1 MSKLNKTSSG
11 LIFKDDFTEKT
22 LMWTLSPSDANNVFF
37 GDNGL
42 QMKHNKRYVTYT
54 IVEPSIDEYSC
65 IVELDHI
72 PANYNDIAGVL
83 VMSTVKDYAECQT
96 FLATGPS
103 ELVNSEQVNLDI
115 ENMIKDAIA
124 DNVVTYNIIDSNS
137 TINSNNNT
145 QAPTSYT
152 HIHGTSVNTDTPFVD
167 KIYRYIKFTK
177 NKYKYM
183 FWASEDGNEWIEIG
197 NVKFDNSGVIGFFIY
212 GTKDKEILDNS
223 HCFFKSFVLYNSKY
237 ITFEGIDRKYEV
249 EIFDENGNII
259 MRTDDTKY
267 MYSISRSNKQIL
279 FNSTSTSLP
288 IKNGILRIFPKN
300 NYEQTISQFNLGDE
314 VYGGDGF
321 TLERDIR
328 LFIDKTEL
336 KATELYDLGTFYRGS
351 YFVKIDVHNNE
362 DYILHDVTLKVLK
375 YSEYY
380 GGEEEIALALH
391 LEGKSESELVYSK
404 QVVIPEIKPSESKSV
419 FMKLMDKPSQA
430 LFDTG
435 NDYRFKI
442 LIE

>member
-1 MSKLNKTSSG
+1 MAKLNKTNSG
-11 LIFKDDFTEKT
+11 LLFKDDFTEKT

-54 IVEPSIDEYSC
+54 IVEPSVDEYSC

-72 PANYNDIAGVL
+72 PANYDDIAGVL

-124 DNVVTYNIIDSNS
+124 DNVVTYSIDADNA
-137 TINSNNNT
+137 IDGNT
-145 QAPTSYT
+145 QAPTSSA
-152 HIHGTSVNTDTPFVD
+152 HIHGASVDTDAPFVD

-183 FWASEDGNEWIEIG
+183 FWASEDGNEWIEVG
-197 NVKFDNSGVIGFFIY
+197 NVKFNNSGVIGFFIY
-212 GTKDKEILDNS
+212 GTEDKEILDNS

-267 MYSISRSNKQIL
+267 MYNINRSNKQIL

-288 IKNGILRIFPKN
+288 IKNGVLRIFPKN
-300 NYEQTISQFNLGDE
+300 NYEQTISQFNLGEE

-336 KATELYDLGTFYRGS
+336 KPTELYDLGTFYRGS

-380 GGEEEIALALH
+380 GGEEEIALALRS
-391 LEGKSESELVYSK
+391 EGKSESELVYSK
-404 QVVIPEIKPSESKSV
+404 RVIIPEIKPSESKSV
-419 FMKLMDKPSQA
+419 FMKLMDKPSQG

-435 NDYRFKI
+435 NAYRFKI

>member
-1 MSKLNKTSSG
+1 MAKLNKTNSG
-11 LIFKDDFTEKT
+11 LLFKDNFTEKT

-54 IVEPSIDEYSC
+54 IVEPSVDEYSC

-103 ELVNSEQVNLDI
+103 ELINSEQVNLDI

-124 DNVVTYNIIDSNS
+124 DNVVTYNIIDSDS

-145 QAPTSYT
+145 QAPNSYT
-152 HIHGTSVNTDTPFVD
+152 HIHGTSVNTDAPFVD

-267 MYSISRSNKQIL
+267 MYNISRSNKQIL

-404 QVVIPEIKPSESKSV
+404 RVVIPEIKPSESKSV

>member
-1 MSKLNKTSSG
+1 MAKLNKTNSG
-11 LIFKDDFTEKT
+11 LLFKDDFTEKT

-54 IVEPSIDEYSC
+54 IVEPSVDEYSC
-65 IVELDHI
+65 IVKIDHI
-72 PANYNDIAGVL
+72 PANYDDIAGVL

-115 ENMIKDAIA
+115 KNMIKDAIA
-124 DNVVTYNIIDSNS
+124 DNVVTYSIDADNAIDS
-137 TINSNNNT
+137 NT
-145 QAPTSYT
+145 QAPTSST
-152 HIHGTSVNTDTPFVD
+152 HIHGASVSTDAPFVD

-183 FWASEDGNEWIEIG
+183 FWASEDGNEWIEVG

-212 GTKDKEILDNS
+212 GTEDKEILDNS

-267 MYSISRSNKQIL
+267 MYNINRSNKQIL

-300 NYEQTISQFNLGDE
+300 NYEQTISQFNLGEE

-336 KATELYDLGTFYRGS
+336 KPTELYDLGTFYRGS

-404 QVVIPEIKPSESKSV
+404 RVIIPEIKPSESKSV
-419 FMKLMDKPSQA
+419 FMKLMDKPSQG

-435 NDYRFKI
+435 NAYRFKI

>member
-1 MSKLNKTSSG
+1 MAKLNKTNSG
-11 LIFKDDFTEKT
+11 LLFKDDFTEKT
-22 LMWTLSPSDANNVFF
+22 LMWTLSPSDANNIFF
-37 GDNGL
+37 GDSGL

-54 IVEPSIDEYSC
+54 IVEPSVDEYSC
-65 IVELDHI
+65 IVKIDHI
-72 PANYNDIAGVL
+72 PANYDDIAGVL

-115 ENMIKDAIA
+115 ENMIKDAIT
-124 DNVVTYNIIDSNS
+124 DNVVTYSIDADNA
-137 TINSNNNT
+137 IDGNT
-145 QAPTSYT
+145 QAPTSSST
-152 HIHGTSVNTDTPFVD
+152 HIHGASVDTDAPFVD

-183 FWASEDGNEWIEIG
+183 FWASEDGNEWIEVG

-212 GTKDKEILDNS
+212 GTEDKEILDNS

-267 MYSISRSNKQIL
+267 MYNINRSNKQIL

-300 NYEQTISQFNLGDE
+300 NYEQTISQFNLGEE

-336 KATELYDLGTFYRGS
+336 KPTELYDLGTFYRGS
-351 YFVKIDVHNNE
+351 YFVKIDVYNNE

-404 QVVIPEIKPSESKSV
+404 RVIIPEIKPSESKSV
-419 FMKLMDKPSQA
+419 FMKLMDKPSQG

-435 NDYRFKI
+435 NAYRFKI

>member
-1 MSKLNKTSSG
+1 MAKLNKTNSG
-11 LIFKDDFTEKT
+11 LLFKDNFTEKT

-54 IVEPSIDEYSC
+54 IVEPSVDEYSC

-72 PANYNDIAGVL
+72 PANYDDIAGVL

-103 ELVNSEQVNLDI
+103 ELINSEQVNIDI

-145 QAPTSYT
+145 QAPNSYT
-152 HIHGTSVNTDTPFVD
+152 HIHGTSVNTDAPFVD

-267 MYSISRSNKQIL
+267 MYNISRSNKQIL

-404 QVVIPEIKPSESKSV
+404 RVVIPEIKPSESKSV

>member
-1 MSKLNKTSSG
+1 MAKLNKTNSG
-11 LIFKDDFTEKT
+11 LLFKDDFTEKT

-37 GDNGL
+37 VFCGL

-54 IVEPSIDEYSC
+54 IVEPRVDEYSC
-65 IVELDHI
+65 IVKIDHI
-72 PANYNDIAGVL
+72 PANYDDIAGVL

-115 ENMIKDAIA
+115 ENMIKDVIA
-124 DNVVTYNIIDSNS
+124 DNVVTYSINADNAIDD
-137 TINSNNNT
+137 NT
-145 QAPTSYT
+145 QAPTSSA
-152 HIHGTSVNTDTPFVD
+152 HIHGASVDTDAPFVD

-183 FWASEDGNEWIEIG
+183 FWASEDGNEWIEVG

-212 GTKDKEILDNS
+212 GTEDKEILDNS
-223 HCFFKSFVLYNSKY
+223 HCFFKSFALYNSKY

-267 MYSISRSNKQIL
+267 MYNINRSNKQIL

-300 NYEQTISQFNLGDE
+300 NYEQTISQFNLGEE

-404 QVVIPEIKPSESKSV
+404 RVIIPEIKPSESKSV
-419 FMKLMDKPSQA
+419 FMKLMDKPSQG

-435 NDYRFKI
+435 NAYRFKI

>member
-1 MSKLNKTSSG
+1 MAKLNKTNSG
-11 LIFKDDFTEKT
+11 LLFKDDFTEKT

-72 PANYNDIAGVL
+72 AANYNDIAGVL

-124 DNVVTYNIIDSNS
+124 DNVVTYSINADNTIDG
-137 TINSNNNT
+137 NT
-145 QAPTSYT
+145 QAPTSSA
-152 HIHGTSVNTDTPFVD
+152 HIHGASVDTDAPFVD

-183 FWASEDGNEWIEIG
+183 FWASEDGNEWIEVG
-197 NVKFDNSGVIGFFIY
+197 NVKFNNSGVIGFFIY
-212 GTKDKEILDNS
+212 GTEDKEILDNS

-237 ITFEGIDRKYEV
+237 ITFEGIDRKYEI

-267 MYSISRSNKQIL
+267 MYNINRSNKQIL

-300 NYEQTISQFNLGDE
+300 NYEQTISQFNLGEE

-336 KATELYDLGTFYRGS
+336 KPTELYDLGTFYRGS

-404 QVVIPEIKPSESKSV
+404 RVIIPEIKPSESKSV
-419 FMKLMDKPSQA
+419 FMKLMDKPSQG

-435 NDYRFKI
+435 NAYRFKI

>member
-1 MSKLNKTSSG
+1 MAKLNKTNSG
-11 LIFKDDFTEKT
+11 LLFKDDFTEKT

-37 GDNGL
+37 GGSGL

-103 ELVNSEQVNLDI
+103 ELINSEQVNIDI

-124 DNVVTYNIIDSNS
+124 DNVVTYNIIDSN
-137 TINSNNNT
+137 T
-145 QAPTSYT
+145 QAPTSSA
-152 HIHGTSVNTDTPFVD
+152 HIHGASVDTDAPFID

-183 FWASEDGNEWIEIG
+183 FWASEDGNEWIEVG

-212 GTKDKEILDNS
+212 GTEDKEILDNS

-267 MYSISRSNKQIL
+267 MYNINRSNKQIL

-288 IKNGILRIFPKN
+288 IKNGILRVFPKN
-300 NYEQTISQFNLGDE
+300 NYKQTISQFNLGEE
-314 VYGGDGF
+314 VYGGDSF

-336 KATELYDLGTFYRGS
+336 KPTELYDLGTFYRGS

-404 QVVIPEIKPSESKSV
+404 RVIIPEIKPSESKSV
-419 FMKLMDKPSQA
+419 FMKLMDKPSQG

-435 NDYRFKI
+435 NAYRFKI

>member
-1 MSKLNKTSSG
+1 MAKLNKTNSG

-37 GDNGL
+37 GDKGL
-42 QMKHNKRYVTYT
+42 QMKHNKRYVSYT

-72 PANYNDIAGVL
+72 PVNYDDIAGVL

-103 ELVNSEQVNLDI
+103 ELVNSEQINVDIKNL
-115 ENMIKDAIA
+115 IKDVIA
-124 DNVVTYNIIDSNS
+124 DNVVTYSMIDDNTGAPSSS
-137 TINSNNNT
+137 TH
-145 QAPTSYT
+145 T
-152 HIHGTSVNTDTPFVD
+152 HGASVNTDAPFID
-167 KIYRYIKFTK
+167 TIYRYIKFTK

-183 FWASEDGNEWIEIG
+183 FWASEDGNEWIEVG

-212 GTKDKEILDNS
+212 GTEDKDILDNS
-223 HCFFKSFVLYNSKY
+223 HCFFKSFEIYNSKY
-237 ITFEGIDRKYEV
+237 ITFEGIDRKYEA
-249 EIFDENGNII
+249 EIFDENGNIV

-267 MYSISRSNKQIL
+267 LYCISRSNKQIL
-279 FNSTSTSLP
+279 FNTTSTSMP
-288 IKNGILRIFPKN
+288 IKNATFRIFPKDK
-300 NYEQTISQFNLGDE
+300 YSETVAQFSLGEE
-314 VYGGDGF
+314 VFGGDGF
-321 TLERDIR
+321 SLERDIR
-328 LFIDKTEL
+328 LFIDGTEL

-351 YFVKIDVHNNE
+351 YYIKLDVHNNE

-380 GGEEEIALALH
+380 GGEEEVALALH
-391 LEGKSESELVYSK
+391 TEGTAESELKYSK
-404 QVVIPEIKPSESKSV
+404 QITIPEIKPSESKSV
-419 FMKLMDKPSQA
+419 FMKLMDKPTQG
-430 LFDTG
+430 LFDTA
-435 NDYRFKI
+435 NAYRFKI

>member
-1 MSKLNKTSSG
+1 MAKLNKTNSG
-11 LIFKDDFTEKT
+11 LLFKDDFTEKT

-37 GDNGL
+37 GDSGL

-54 IVEPSIDEYSC
+54 IVEPSVDEYSC
-65 IVELDHI
+65 IVKIDHI
-72 PANYNDIAGVL
+72 PANYDDIAGVL

-124 DNVVTYNIIDSNS
+124 DNVVTYSINTDNTIDG
-137 TINSNNNT
+137 NT
-145 QAPTSYT
+145 QAPTSYA
-152 HIHGTSVNTDTPFVD
+152 HIHGASVDTDAPFVD

-183 FWASEDGNEWIEIG
+183 FWASEDGNEWIEVG

-212 GTKDKEILDNS
+212 GTEDKEILDNS

-267 MYSISRSNKQIL
+267 MYNINRSNKQIL

-288 IKNGILRIFPKN
+288 IKNGILRVFPKN
-300 NYEQTISQFNLGDE
+300 NYKQTISQFNLGEE

-336 KATELYDLGTFYRGS
+336 KPTELYDLGTFYRGS

-404 QVVIPEIKPSESKSV
+404 RVIIPEIKPSESKSV
-419 FMKLMDKPSQA
+419 FMKLMDKPSQG

-435 NDYRFKI
+435 NAYRFKI

>member
-1 MSKLNKTSSG
+1 MAKLNKTSSG

-54 IVEPSIDEYSC
+54 IVEPSVDEYSC

-72 PANYNDIAGVL
+72 PANYDDIAGVL

-103 ELVNSEQVNLDI
+103 ELINSEQVNLDI

-145 QAPTSYT
+145 QAPNSYT
-152 HIHGTSVNTDTPFVD
+152 HIHGTSVDTDAPFVD

-267 MYSISRSNKQIL
+267 MYNISRSNKQIL

-404 QVVIPEIKPSESKSV
+404 RVVIPEIKPSESKSV

>member
-1 MSKLNKTSSG
+1 MATLNKTNSG
-11 LIFKDDFTEKT
+11 LLFKDDFTEKT

-37 GDNGL
+37 GDSGL

-54 IVEPSIDEYSC
+54 IIEPSVDEYSC

-83 VMSTVKDYAECQT
+83 IMSTVKDYAECQT

-103 ELVNSEQVNLDI
+103 ELINSEQVNLDI

-124 DNVVTYNIIDSNS
+124 DNVVTYSIDADNTIDSD
-137 TINSNNNT
+137 T
-145 QAPTSYT
+145 QAPTSST
-152 HIHGTSVNTDTPFVD
+152 HIHGASVSTDAPFVD

-183 FWASEDGNEWIEIG
+183 FWASEDGNEWIEVG

-212 GTKDKEILDNS
+212 GTEDKEILDNS

-267 MYSISRSNKQIL
+267 MYNINRSNKRIL

-300 NYEQTISQFNLGDE
+300 KYEQTIYQFNLGEE

-404 QVVIPEIKPSESKSV
+404 RVIIPEIKPSESKSV
-419 FMKLMDKPSQA
+419 FMKLMDKPSQG

-435 NDYRFKI
+435 NAYRFKI

>member
-1 MSKLNKTSSG
+1 MAKLNKTNSG
-11 LIFKDDFTEKT
+11 LLFKDDFTEKT

-37 GDNGL
+37 GNSGL
-42 QMKHNKRYVTYT
+42 QMKHNKRYTTYT
-54 IVEPSIDEYSC
+54 IVEPSVDEYSC
-65 IVELDHI
+65 IVKIDHI

-103 ELVNSEQVNLDI
+103 ELVNSEQINLDI

-124 DNVVTYNIIDSNS
+124 DNVVTYSINTDSAINNNS
-137 TINSNNNT
+137 NT
-145 QAPTSYT
+145 QAPTSSSA
-152 HIHGTSVNTDTPFVD
+152 HIHGASVNTDAPFVD

-183 FWASEDGNEWIEIG
+183 FWASEDGNEWIEVG

-212 GTKDKEILDNS
+212 GTEDKEILDNS

-267 MYSISRSNKQIL
+267 MYNINRSNKQIL

-300 NYEQTISQFNLGDE
+300 NYEQTISQFNLGEE

-336 KATELYDLGTFYRGS
+336 KPTELYDLGTFYRGS

-404 QVVIPEIKPSESKSV
+404 RVIIPEIKPSESKSV
-419 FMKLMDKPSQA
+419 FMKLMDKPSQG

-435 NDYRFKI
+435 NAYRFKI

>member
-1 MSKLNKTSSG
+1 MAKLNKTNSG
-11 LIFKDDFTEKT
+11 LLFKDDFTEKT

-37 GDNGL
+37 GDSGL

-54 IVEPSIDEYSC
+54 IVEPSVDEYSC
-65 IVELDHI
+65 IVKIDHI

-115 ENMIKDAIA
+115 ENMIKDVIA
-124 DNVVTYNIIDSNS
+124 DNVVTYSIDADNA
-137 TINSNNNT
+137 INGNT
-145 QAPTSYT
+145 QAPTSSSV
-152 HIHGTSVNTDTPFVD
+152 HIHGASVDTDAPFVD

-183 FWASEDGNEWIEIG
+183 FWASEDGNEWIEVG

-212 GTKDKEILDNS
+212 GTEDKEILDNS

-267 MYSISRSNKQIL
+267 MYNINRSNKQIL

-288 IKNGILRIFPKN
+288 IKNGVLRIFPKN
-300 NYEQTISQFNLGDE
+300 NYEQTISQFNLGEE

-336 KATELYDLGTFYRGS
+336 KPTELYDLGTFYRGS

-404 QVVIPEIKPSESKSV
+404 RVIIPEIKPSESKSV
-419 FMKLMDKPSQA
+419 FMKLMDKPSQG

-435 NDYRFKI
+435 NAYRFKI

>member
-1 MSKLNKTSSG
+1 MAKLNKTNSG
-11 LIFKDDFTEKT
+11 LLFKDDFTEKT

-54 IVEPSIDEYSC
+54 IVEPSVDEYSC
-65 IVELDHI
+65 IVKIDHI
-72 PANYNDIAGVL
+72 PANYDDIAGVL

-124 DNVVTYNIIDSNS
+124 DNVVTYSIDADNA
-137 TINSNNNT
+137 INGNT
-145 QAPTSYT
+145 QAPTSSA
-152 HIHGTSVNTDTPFVD
+152 HIHGASVDTDAPFVD

-183 FWASEDGNEWIEIG
+183 FWASEDGNEWIEVG
-197 NVKFDNSGVIGFFIY
+197 NVKFNNSGVIGFFIY
-212 GTKDKEILDNS
+212 GTEDKEILDNS

-267 MYSISRSNKQIL
+267 MYSINRSNKQIL

-300 NYEQTISQFNLGDE
+300 NYEQTISQFNLGEE

-404 QVVIPEIKPSESKSV
+404 RVIIPEIKPSESKSV
-419 FMKLMDKPSQA
+419 FMKLMDKPSQG

-435 NDYRFKI
+435 NAYRFKI

>member
-1 MSKLNKTSSG
+1 MAKLNKTNSG
-11 LIFKDDFTEKT
+11 LLFKDNFTEKT

-54 IVEPSIDEYSC
+54 IVEPSVDEYSC

-72 PANYNDIAGVL
+72 PANYDDIAGVL

-103 ELVNSEQVNLDI
+103 ELINSEQVNLDI

-124 DNVVTYNIIDSNS
+124 DNVVTYNIIDSDS

-145 QAPTSYT
+145 QAPNSYT
-152 HIHGTSVNTDTPFVD
+152 HIHGTSVNTDAPFVD

-267 MYSISRSNKQIL
+267 MYNISRSNKQIL

-351 YFVKIDVHNNE
+351 YYVKIDVHNNE

-404 QVVIPEIKPSESKSV
+404 RVVIPEIKPSESKSV

>member
-1 MSKLNKTSSG
+1 MAKLNKTNSG
-11 LIFKDDFTEKT
+11 LLFKDDFTEKT

-37 GDNGL
+37 GDSGL

-54 IVEPSIDEYSC
+54 IVEPSVDEYSC
-65 IVELDHI
+65 IVKIDHI
-72 PANYNDIAGVL
+72 PANYDDIAGVL

-103 ELVNSEQVNLDI
+103 ELVNSEQINLDI

-124 DNVVTYNIIDSNS
+124 DNVVTYSIDADNA
-137 TINSNNNT
+137 IDDNT
-145 QAPTSYT
+145 QAPTSSA
-152 HIHGTSVNTDTPFVD
+152 HIHGASVDTDAPFVD

-183 FWASEDGNEWIEIG
+183 SWASEDRNEWIEVG

-212 GTKDKEILDNS
+212 GTEDKEILDNS

-267 MYSISRSNKQIL
+267 MYNINRSNKQIL

-300 NYEQTISQFNLGDE
+300 NYEQTISQFNLGEE

-336 KATELYDLGTFYRGS
+336 KPTELYDLGTFYRGS

-404 QVVIPEIKPSESKSV
+404 RVIIPEIKPSESKSV
-419 FMKLMDKPSQA
+419 FMKLMDKPSQG

-435 NDYRFKI
+435 NAYRFKI

>member
-1 MSKLNKTSSG
+1 MAKLNKTNSG
-11 LIFKDDFTEKT
+11 LLFKDDFTEKT

-37 GDNGL
+37 GDSGL

-54 IVEPSIDEYSC
+54 IVEPSVDEYSC
-65 IVELDHI
+65 IVKIDHI
-72 PANYNDIAGVL
+72 PANYDDIAGVL

-124 DNVVTYNIIDSNS
+124 DNVVTYSIDTNNAIDS
-137 TINSNNNT
+137 NT
-145 QAPTSYT
+145 QAPTSSV
-152 HIHGTSVNTDTPFVD
+152 HIHGALVDTDAPFVD

-183 FWASEDGNEWIEIG
+183 FWASEDGNEWIEVG

-212 GTKDKEILDNS
+212 GTEDKEILDNS

-267 MYSISRSNKQIL
+267 MYNINRSNKQIL

-288 IKNGILRIFPKN
+288 IKNGILRVFPKN
-300 NYEQTISQFNLGDE
+300 NYKQTISQFNLGEE

-336 KATELYDLGTFYRGS
+336 KPTELYDLGTFYRGS

-404 QVVIPEIKPSESKSV
+404 RVIIPEIKPSESKSV
-419 FMKLMDKPSQA
+419 FMKLMDKPSQG

-435 NDYRFKI
+435 NAYRFKI

>member
-1 MSKLNKTSSG
+1 MAKLNKTNSG
-11 LIFKDDFTEKT
+11 LLFKDDFTEKT

-37 GDNGL
+37 GDSGL
-42 QMKHNKRYVTYT
+42 QMKHNKRYTTYT
-54 IVEPSIDEYSC
+54 IVEPSVDEYSC
-65 IVELDHI
+65 IVKIDHI

-124 DNVVTYNIIDSNS
+124 DNVVTYSIDADNA
-137 TINSNNNT
+137 INGNT
-145 QAPTSYT
+145 QAPTSSA
-152 HIHGTSVNTDTPFVD
+152 HIHGASVDTDAPFVD

-197 NVKFDNSGVIGFFIY
+197 NVKFNNSGVIGFFIY
-212 GTKDKEILDNS
+212 GTEDKEILDNS

-267 MYSISRSNKQIL
+267 MYNINRSNKQIL
-279 FNSTSTSLP
+279 FNSASTSLP

-300 NYEQTISQFNLGDE
+300 NYEQTISQFNLGEE

-404 QVVIPEIKPSESKSV
+404 RVIIPEIKPSESKSV
-419 FMKLMDKPSQA
+419 FMKLMDKPSQG

-435 NDYRFKI
+435 NAYRFKI

>member
-1 MSKLNKTSSG
+1 MAKLNKTNSG
-11 LIFKDDFTEKT
+11 LLFKDDFTEKT

-37 GDNGL
+37 GNSGL

-54 IVEPSIDEYSC
+54 IVEPSVDEYSC
-65 IVELDHI
+65 IVKIDHI
-72 PANYNDIAGVL
+72 PVNYDDIAGVL

-103 ELVNSEQVNLDI
+103 ELINSEQVNIDI

-124 DNVVTYNIIDSNS
+124 DNVVTYSIDADN
-137 TINSNNNT
+137 TIDNNT
-145 QAPTSYT
+145 QAPTSSA
-152 HIHGTSVNTDTPFVD
+152 HIHGTSVNTDAPFVD

-267 MYSISRSNKQIL
+267 MYNINRSNKQIL

-362 DYILHDVTLKVLK
+362 DYIIHDVTLKVLK

-404 QVVIPEIKPSESKSV
+404 RVVIPEIKPSESKSV
-419 FMKLMDKPSQA
+419 FMKLMDKPSQG

-435 NDYRFKI
+435 NAYRFKI

>member
-1 MSKLNKTSSG
+1 MAKLNKTNSG
-11 LIFKDDFTEKT
+11 LLFKDDFTEKT

-54 IVEPSIDEYSC
+54 IVEPSVDEYSC

-72 PANYNDIAGVL
+72 PANYDDIAGVL

-124 DNVVTYNIIDSNS
+124 DNVVTYSIDADNA
-137 TINSNNNT
+137 IDGNT
-145 QAPTSYT
+145 QAPTSSA
-152 HIHGTSVNTDTPFVD
+152 HIHGASVDTDAPFVD

-183 FWASEDGNEWIEIG
+183 FWASEDGNEWIEVG

-212 GTKDKEILDNS
+212 GTEDKEILDNS

-267 MYSISRSNKQIL
+267 MYNINRSNKQIL

-288 IKNGILRIFPKN
+288 IKNGVLRIFPKN

-336 KATELYDLGTFYRGS
+336 KPTELYDLGTFYRGS

-380 GGEEEIALALH
+380 GGEEEIALALRS
-391 LEGKSESELVYSK
+391 EGKSESELVYSK
-404 QVVIPEIKPSESKSV
+404 RVIIPEIKPSESKSV
-419 FMKLMDKPSQA
+419 FMKLMDKPSQG

-435 NDYRFKI
+435 NAYRFKI

>member
-1 MSKLNKTSSG
+1 MATLNKTNSG
-11 LIFKDDFTEKT
+11 LLFKDDFTEKT

-37 GDNGL
+37 GDSGL

-54 IVEPSIDEYSC
+54 IVEPSVDEYSC
-65 IVELDHI
+65 IVKIDHI
-72 PANYNDIAGVL
+72 PANYDDIAGVL

-124 DNVVTYNIIDSNS
+124 DNVVTYSIDADNTIDS
-137 TINSNNNT
+137 NT
-145 QAPTSYT
+145 QAPTSSA
-152 HIHGTSVNTDTPFVD
+152 HIHGASVSTDAPFVD

-183 FWASEDGNEWIEIG
+183 FWASEDGNEWIEVG

-212 GTKDKEILDNS
+212 GTEDKEILDNS

-267 MYSISRSNKQIL
+267 MHNINRSNKQIL

-300 NYEQTISQFNLGDE
+300 NYKQTISQFNLGDE

-362 DYILHDVTLKVLK
+362 DYIIHDVTLKVLK

-404 QVVIPEIKPSESKSV
+404 RVIIPEIKPSESKSV
-419 FMKLMDKPSQA
+419 FMKLMDKPSQG

-435 NDYRFKI
+435 NAYRFKI

>member
-1 MSKLNKTSSG
+1 MAKLNKTNSG
-11 LIFKDDFTEKT
+11 LLFKDDFTEKT

-37 GDNGL
+37 GDSGL

-54 IVEPSIDEYSC
+54 IVEPSVDEYSC
-65 IVELDHI
+65 IVKIDHI

-124 DNVVTYNIIDSNS
+124 DNVVTYSIDADNAIDS
-137 TINSNNNT
+137 NT
-145 QAPTSYT
+145 QAPTPSA
-152 HIHGTSVNTDTPFVD
+152 HIHGASVDTDAPFVD

-183 FWASEDGNEWIEIG
+183 FWASEDGNEWIEVG

-212 GTKDKEILDNS
+212 GTEDKEILDNS

-267 MYSISRSNKQIL
+267 MYNINRSNKQIL

-300 NYEQTISQFNLGDE
+300 NYEQTISQFNLGEE

-336 KATELYDLGTFYRGS
+336 KPTELYDLGTFYRGS

-404 QVVIPEIKPSESKSV
+404 RVIIPEIKPSESKSV
-419 FMKLMDKPSQA
+419 FMKLMDKPSQG

-435 NDYRFKI
+435 NAYRFKI

>member
-1 MSKLNKTSSG
+1 MAKLNKTNSG
-11 LIFKDDFTEKT
+11 LLFKDDFTEKT

-54 IVEPSIDEYSC
+54 IVEPSVDEYSC

-72 PANYNDIAGVL
+72 PANYDDIAGVL

-124 DNVVTYNIIDSNS
+124 DNVVTYSIDADNA
-137 TINSNNNT
+137 IDGNT
-145 QAPTSYT
+145 QAPTSSAY
-152 HIHGTSVNTDTPFVD
+152 IHGASVDTDAPFVD

-183 FWASEDGNEWIEIG
+183 FWASEDGNEWIEVG
-197 NVKFDNSGVIGFFIY
+197 NVKFNNSGVIGFFIY
-212 GTKDKEILDNS
+212 GTEDKEILDNS

-267 MYSISRSNKQIL
+267 MYNINRSNKQIL

-300 NYEQTISQFNLGDE
+300 NYEQTISQFNLGEE

-404 QVVIPEIKPSESKSV
+404 RVIIPEIKPSESKSV
-419 FMKLMDKPSQA
+419 FMKLMDKPSQG

-435 NDYRFKI
+435 NAYRFKI

>member
-1 MSKLNKTSSG
+1 MATLNKTNSG
-11 LIFKDDFTEKT
+11 LLFKDDFTEKT

-37 GDNGL
+37 GDSGL

-54 IVEPSIDEYSC
+54 IIEPSVDEYSC

-83 VMSTVKDYAECQT
+83 IMSTVKDYAECQT

-103 ELVNSEQVNLDI
+103 ELINSEQVNLDI

-124 DNVVTYNIIDSNS
+124 DNVVTYSIDADNTIDSD
-137 TINSNNNT
+137 T
-145 QAPTSYT
+145 QAPTSST
-152 HIHGTSVNTDTPFVD
+152 HIHGASVSTDAPFVD

-183 FWASEDGNEWIEIG
+183 FWASEDGNEWIEVG

-212 GTKDKEILDNS
+212 GTEDKEILDNS

-267 MYSISRSNKQIL
+267 MYNINRSNKRIL

-300 NYEQTISQFNLGDE
+300 NYEQTISQFNLGEE

-404 QVVIPEIKPSESKSV
+404 RVIIPEIKPSESKSV
-419 FMKLMDKPSQA
+419 FMKLMDKPSQG

-435 NDYRFKI
+435 NAYRFKI

>member
-1 MSKLNKTSSG
+1 MAKLNKTNSG
-11 LIFKDDFTEKT
+11 LLFKDDFTEKT

-37 GDNGL
+37 GDSGL
-42 QMKHNKRYVTYT
+42 QMKHNKRYTTYT
-54 IVEPSIDEYSC
+54 IVEPSVDEYSC
-65 IVELDHI
+65 IVKIDHI

-124 DNVVTYNIIDSNS
+124 DNVVTYSIDADNA
-137 TINSNNNT
+137 INGNT
-145 QAPTSYT
+145 QAPTSSA
-152 HIHGTSVNTDTPFVD
+152 HIHGASVDTDAPFVD

-183 FWASEDGNEWIEIG
+183 FWASEDGNEWIEVG

-212 GTKDKEILDNS
+212 GTEDKEILDNS

-267 MYSISRSNKQIL
+267 MYNINRSNKQIL

-300 NYEQTISQFNLGDE
+300 NYEQTISQFNLGEE

-404 QVVIPEIKPSESKSV
+404 RVIIPEIKPSESKSV
-419 FMKLMDKPSQA
+419 FMKLMDKPSQG

-435 NDYRFKI
+435 NAYRFKI

>member
-1 MSKLNKTSSG
+1 MATLNKTNSG
-11 LIFKDDFTEKT
+11 LLFKDDFTEKT

-37 GDNGL
+37 GDSGL

-54 IVEPSIDEYSC
+54 IVEPSVDEYSC
-65 IVELDHI
+65 IVKIDHI
-72 PANYNDIAGVL
+72 PANYDDIAGVL

-124 DNVVTYNIIDSNS
+124 DNVVTYSINADNTIDG
-137 TINSNNNT
+137 NT
-145 QAPTSYT
+145 QAPTSSA
-152 HIHGTSVNTDTPFVD
+152 HIHGASVDTDAPFVD

-183 FWASEDGNEWIEIG
+183 FWASEDGNEWIEVG
-197 NVKFDNSGVIGFFIY
+197 NVKFNNSGVIGFFIY
-212 GTKDKEILDNS
+212 GTEDKEILDNS

-237 ITFEGIDRKYEV
+237 ITFEGIDRKYEI

-267 MYSISRSNKQIL
+267 MYNINRSNKQIL

-300 NYEQTISQFNLGDE
+300 NYEQTISQFNLGEE

-336 KATELYDLGTFYRGS
+336 KPTELYDLGTFYRGS

-404 QVVIPEIKPSESKSV
+404 RVIIPEIKPSESKSV
-419 FMKLMDKPSQA
+419 FMKLMDKPSQG

-435 NDYRFKI
+435 NAYRFKI

>member
-1 MSKLNKTSSG
+1 MAKLNKTNSG
-11 LIFKDDFTEKT
+11 LLFKDDFTEKT

-37 GDNGL
+37 GDSGL

-54 IVEPSIDEYSC
+54 IVEPSVDEYSC
-65 IVELDHI
+65 IVKIDHI
-72 PANYNDIAGVL
+72 PVNYDDIAGVL
-83 VMSTVKDYAECQT
+83 IMSTVKDYAECQT

-115 ENMIKDAIA
+115 ENMIKDVIA
-124 DNVVTYNIIDSNS
+124 DNVVTYSIDADNTIDS
-137 TINSNNNT
+137 NT
-145 QAPTSYT
+145 QAPTSSA
-152 HIHGTSVNTDTPFVD
+152 HIHGASVDTDAPFVD

-183 FWASEDGNEWIEIG
+183 FWASEDGNEWIEVG

-212 GTKDKEILDNS
+212 GTEDKEILDNS

-267 MYSISRSNKQIL
+267 MYNINRSNKQIL

-288 IKNGILRIFPKN
+288 IKNGILRVFPKN
-300 NYEQTISQFNLGDE
+300 NYKQTISQFNLGEE

-336 KATELYDLGTFYRGS
+336 KPTELYDLGTFYRGS

-404 QVVIPEIKPSESKSV
+404 QVIIPEIKPSESKSV
-419 FMKLMDKPSQA
+419 FMKLMDKPSQG

-435 NDYRFKI
+435 NAYRFKI

>member
-1 MSKLNKTSSG
+1 MSKLNKTNSG

-54 IVEPSIDEYSC
+54 IVEPSVDEYSC

-103 ELVNSEQVNLDI
+103 ELINSEQVNLDI

-145 QAPTSYT
+145 QAPNSYT
-152 HIHGTSVNTDTPFVD
+152 HIHGTSVDIDAPFVD

-267 MYSISRSNKQIL
+267 MYSINRSNKQIL

-288 IKNGILRIFPKN
+288 IKNGVLRIFPKN

-404 QVVIPEIKPSESKSV
+404 RVIIPEIKPSESKSV

>member
-54 IVEPSIDEYSC
+54 IVEPSVDEYSC

-103 ELVNSEQVNLDI
+103 ELVNSEQVNIDI

-124 DNVVTYNIIDSNS
+124 DNVVTYSIDADNA
-137 TINSNNNT
+137 IDGNT
-145 QAPTSYT
+145 QAPTSSA
-152 HIHGTSVNTDTPFVD
+152 HIHGTSVNTDAPFVD

-223 HCFFKSFVLYNSKY
+223 HCFFKSCVLYNSKY

-267 MYSISRSNKQIL
+267 MYSINRSNKQIL

-391 LEGKSESELVYSK
+391 LEGKSESELGYSK
-404 QVVIPEIKPSESKSV
+404 RVVIPEIKPSESKSV

>member
-1 MSKLNKTSSG
+1 MAKLNKTNSG
-11 LIFKDDFTEKT
+11 LLFKDNFTEKT

-54 IVEPSIDEYSC
+54 IVEPSVDEYSC

-103 ELVNSEQVNLDI
+103 ELINSEQVNLDI

-124 DNVVTYNIIDSNS
+124 DNVVTYNIIDSDS

-145 QAPTSYT
+145 QAPNSYT
-152 HIHGTSVNTDTPFVD
+152 HIHGTSVNTDAPFVD

-267 MYSISRSNKQIL
+267 MYNISRSNKQIL

-351 YFVKIDVHNNE
+351 YYVKIDVHNNE

-404 QVVIPEIKPSESKSV
+404 RVVIPEIKPSESKSV

>member
-1 MSKLNKTSSG
+1 MAKLNKTNSG
-11 LIFKDDFTEKT
+11 LLFKDDFTEKT

-37 GDNGL
+37 GDSGL

-54 IVEPSIDEYSC
+54 IVEPSVDEYSC
-65 IVELDHI
+65 IVKIDHI
-72 PANYNDIAGVL
+72 PANYDDIAGVL

-115 ENMIKDAIA
+115 ENMIKDVIA
-124 DNVVTYNIIDSNS
+124 DNVVTYSIDADNA
-137 TINSNNNT
+137 IDDNT
-145 QAPTSYT
+145 QAPTSSA
-152 HIHGTSVNTDTPFVD
+152 HIHGASVDTDAPFVD

-183 FWASEDGNEWIEIG
+183 FWASEDGNEWIEVG

-212 GTKDKEILDNS
+212 GTEDKEILDNS

-267 MYSISRSNKQIL
+267 MYNINRSNKQIL

-300 NYEQTISQFNLGDE
+300 NYEHTISQFNLGEE

-336 KATELYDLGTFYRGS
+336 KPTELYDLGTFYRGS

-404 QVVIPEIKPSESKSV
+404 RVVIPEIKPSESKSV

-430 LFDTG
+430 LFNTG

>member
-1 MSKLNKTSSG
+1 MATLNKTNSG
-11 LIFKDDFTEKT
+11 LLFKDDFTEKT

-37 GDNGL
+37 GDSGL

-54 IVEPSIDEYSC
+54 IVEPSVDEYSC
-65 IVELDHI
+65 IVKIDHI
-72 PANYNDIAGVL
+72 PANYDDIAGVL

-124 DNVVTYNIIDSNS
+124 DNVVTYSIDADNA
-137 TINSNNNT
+137 INGNT
-145 QAPTSYT
+145 QAPTSSA
-152 HIHGTSVNTDTPFVD
+152 HIHGASVDTDAPFVD

-183 FWASEDGNEWIEIG
+183 FWASEDGNEWIEVG

-212 GTKDKEILDNS
+212 GTEDKEILDNS

-267 MYSISRSNKQIL
+267 MYNINRSNKQIL

-300 NYEQTISQFNLGDE
+300 NYEQTISQFNLGEE

-336 KATELYDLGTFYRGS
+336 KPTELYDLGTFYRGS

-362 DYILHDVTLKVLK
+362 DYIIHDVTLKVLK

-391 LEGKSESELVYSK
+391 LEGKSELELVYSK
-404 QVVIPEIKPSESKSV
+404 RVIIPEIKPSESKSV

>member
-1 MSKLNKTSSG
+1 MAKLNKTNSG
-11 LIFKDDFTEKT
+11 LLFKDDFTEKT

-37 GDNGL
+37 GDSGL

-72 PANYNDIAGVL
+72 AANYNDIAGVL

-124 DNVVTYNIIDSNS
+124 DNVVTYSINADNTIDG
-137 TINSNNNT
+137 NT
-145 QAPTSYT
+145 QAPTSSA
-152 HIHGTSVNTDTPFVD
+152 HIHGASVDTDAPFVD
-167 KIYRYIKFTK
+167 KIYKYIKFTK

-183 FWASEDGNEWIEIG
+183 FWASEDGNEWIEVG
-197 NVKFDNSGVIGFFIY
+197 NVKFNNSGVIGFFIY
-212 GTKDKEILDNS
+212 GTEDKEILDNS

-237 ITFEGIDRKYEV
+237 ITFEGIDRKYEI

-267 MYSISRSNKQIL
+267 MYNINRSNKQIL

-300 NYEQTISQFNLGDE
+300 NYEQTISQFNLGEE

-336 KATELYDLGTFYRGS
+336 KPTELYDLGTFYRGS

-404 QVVIPEIKPSESKSV
+404 RVIIPEIKPSESKSV
-419 FMKLMDKPSQA
+419 FMKLMDKPSQG

-435 NDYRFKI
+435 NAYRFKI